1 MPKTPIV
8 KKSSSIFPYRG
19 KWRIQYLDLQGKVRT
34 KTAATKEDAYKQLGT
49 LEHLKASG
57 ELPRRS
63 QDLPSV
69 SEWLDYWLEVRKSEL
84 REVSWQGFEASARL
98 HLKPVIGKLPLDR
111 LTSSILEETY
121 KGLGR
126 DKKLSPATI
135 HRMHA
140 MVRHSYSMAERHGVI
155 DKNPTARVRLPE
167 KPKPTIQVLSR
178 IEYQKL
184 WREIEALTPIQQL
197 RWSLALKLG
206 LRQGE
211 CLALTP
217 EDFNLES
224 GTVSISKT
232 LNRLPQV
239 GFVVTAPK
247 SASSKREIPLDSGT
261 STLASQVIGQA
272 KSGPG
277 EFLFH
282 TESGHPLDAKTD
294 YMSWIKLLQVAGL
307 PRRKLHVARHTA
319 ASLMVGLGVGIK
331 NVQEILGHSTPGFT
345 LATYVHT
352 DKEQLR
358 GALEALSN
366 HIDSYKN

>member
-1 MPKTPIV
+1 MPRKPIV
-8 KKSSSIFPYRG
+8 KRSSSIFPYRG

-69 SEWLDYWLEVRKSEL
+69 SDWLDYWLELRKPEL
-84 REVSWQGFEASARL
+84 REVTWQGFEASARL
-98 HLKPVIGKLPLDR
+98 HLKPVIGQLSLDR
-111 LTSSILEETY
+111 LTSPILEETY
-121 KGLGR
+121 KELGR
-126 DKKLSPATI
+126 VKKLSPSTI

-140 MVRHSYSMAERHGVI
+140 MVRHSYSMAVRHGVM
-155 DKNPTARVRLPE
+155 DKNPTLLVRLPE
-167 KPKPTIQVLSR
+167 KTKPQIQVLSML
-178 IEYQKL
+178 EYQKL
-184 WREIEALTPIQQL
+184 WRVIDSLTPIEQL

-217 EDFNLES
+217 RDFNLDS

-239 GFVVTAPK
+239 GFVITAPK
-247 SASSKREIPLDSGT
+247 SASSRRDIPLDSGT
-261 STLASQVIGQA
+261 CELASHVIGQIMA
-272 KSGPG
+272 GSG
-277 EFLFH
+277 EFLFQ
-282 TESGHPLDAKTD
+282 TESGLPLDAKTD

-319 ASLMVGLGVGIK
+319 ASLMVSLGVGIK
-331 NVQEILGHSTPGFT
+331 SVQEIMGHSSPGFT

-358 GALEALSN
+358 GALEALSK
-366 HIDSYKN
+366 HIDKN